1 MKTKLIRIGN
11 SKGVRIP
18 KPLIEQSGLS
28 EDIELILKD
37 NEIVLRSAN
46 GPRKNWDQAFRKMAE
61 HGDDQLI
68 DEDLAEVTNEW
79 DESEWTW

>member
-28 EDIELILKD
+28 EEIELTVKD
-37 NEIVLRSAN
+37 NEIVLRSAD
-46 GPRKNWDQAFRKMAE
+46 GPRKDWDQAFQKMAE
-61 HGDDQLI
+61 KGDDQLL
-68 DEDLAEVTNEW
+68 DEDFADTSNEW

>member
-28 EDIELILKD
+28 EEIELTVKD
-37 NEIVLRSAN
+37 NEIVLRSAD
-46 GPRKNWDQAFRKMAE
+46 GPRKNWDQAFQKMAE
-61 HGDDQLI
+61 KGDDQLL
-68 DEDLAEVTNEW
+68 DEDFADASNEW

>member
-28 EDIELILKD
+28 EEIELTVKD
-37 NEIVLRSAN
+37 NEIVLRSAD
-46 GPRKNWDQAFRKMAE
+46 GPRKDWDQAFQKMAE
-61 HGDDQLI
+61 KGDDQLL
-68 DEDLAEVTNEW
+68 DEDFADASNDW

>member
-28 EDIELILKD
+28 EEIELTVKD
-37 NEIVLRSAN
+37 NEIVLRSAD
-46 GPRKNWDQAFRKMAE
+46 GPRKNWDQAFQKMAE
-61 HGDDQLI
+61 KGDDQLLEG
-68 DEDLAEVTNEW
+68 DFPDASNGW

>member
-28 EDIELILKD
+28 EDIELILKN

-46 GPRKNWDQAFRKMAE
+46 GPRKGWDQAFQKMAE
-61 HGDDQLI
+61 QGDDQLI
-68 DEDLAEVTNEW
+68 DEDLSDFSNEW
-79 DESEWTW
+79 DDSEWTW